1 MKNCNC
7 QTGFPPVN
15 EPFFCPKMQAY
26 IVRGPKGATG
36 AQGPQ
41 GPRGLDGIIDNS
53 ITVASPDILGVTV
66 GGAVPFTQIVTQNGT
81 NINIAVGDSN
91 IALPRGTYLILYNM
105 SVRNDEAQTKT
116 ATFALV
122 VDDEMQTGLS
132 GTATVGQNQIATIG
146 GNAILNVATDAVL
159 SLVNSSGE
167 PINISNVIL
176 SVVKLV

>member
-7 QTGFPPVN
+7 QTGYPPVN
-15 EPFFCPKMQAY
+15 EPFYCPRMQAY

-41 GPRGLDGIIDNS
+41 GPRGLDGIIENS
-53 ITVASPDILGVTV
+53 ITVAEPQTIGVTA

-81 NINIAVGDSN
+81 NINIAVGDAN
-91 IALPRGTYLILYNM
+91 IALPRGTYLVIYSL
-105 SVRNDEAQTKT
+105 SARNDEAQPRT
-116 ATFALV
+116 ATFSLALDAEV
-122 VDDEMQTGLS
+122 LTGVES
-132 GTATVGQNQIATIG
+132 VASVAQNQIIPLS
-146 GNAILNVATDAVL
+146 GNAIINVAADAVL
-159 SLVNSSGE
+159 SLVNTASD